1 MHADKSPAA
10 LSFRQRGGEAIGQFQ
25 RRLLHALYGEDMRI
39 RPGVPQYM
47 ADRRKLP
54 PVPILGF
61 IARQTQCQSLHKST
75 RCL

>member
-25 RRLLHALYGEDMRI
+25 RRLPHALYEEDMRI

-61 IARQTQCQSLHKST
+61 IARQTQCQSLHK
-75 RCL
+75 